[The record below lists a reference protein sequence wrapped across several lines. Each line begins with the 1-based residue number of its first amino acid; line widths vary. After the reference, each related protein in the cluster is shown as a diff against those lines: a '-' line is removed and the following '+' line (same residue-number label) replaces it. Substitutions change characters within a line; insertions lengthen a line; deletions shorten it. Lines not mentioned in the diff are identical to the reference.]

1 MSAIRS
7 PHTGAVAT
15 KTALLDAL
23 RARLIDRFA
32 TIQQAAVD
40 AAAGATHEQARPEN
54 KYDTRA
60 LEQSYLSAG
69 QSARIAAL
77 RDLNGAL
84 HFYTLPA
91 GELDVVGPGALVDV
105 EIDDGS
111 ASRRQLLFIVP
122 FDVFEVID
130 VPGSAGHDIAG
141 HDIAGQGIAG
151 QGIAGQGIA
160 GQLSSVQVIGAA
172 APMAFKLRGRQ
183 QGDDVVMVAAGKTR
197 TLSVISV
204 R

>member
-151 QGIAGQGIA
+151 QGIAGQ
-160 GQLSSVQVIGAA
+160 LSSVQVIGAA